1 MAHVLRMPGISADAT
16 EAQLLTWEVAAG
28 AAVRRGD
35 VVATVETDKAVVE
48 LEADQDGVLHTTL
61 AAAGDVVAVGG
72 PIAVFVGVAEQV
84 GDEASVLASVGLGAL
99 SAGAA
104 DGPAS
109 GAAGPDTPPS
119 GAEGDQGSADA
130 ARTSGGAGTSD
141 AAATGDNLPV
151 RLFASPIARRMAKD
165 AGLALA
171 SVKGTGIGGRIR
183 RRDVELAVAAGAGGR
198 TDTQAPAVEPP
209 VTLVTPVD
217 TPVAPPAAPAAVAAP
232 AARPAPPAGVADV
245 DVPHSKVRRAVAAA
259 LTASKQTVPHFYLTA
274 PCRVDGLLALR
285 AQVNAGGAVK
295 VTIND
300 FIVKAA
306 AGALVRVP
314 DMNVVWTP
322 DAVRRLGSVDVAVAM
337 ATERGLMTPV
347 VRSAASRSISDVSA
361 AVKDLAARA
370 ADGRLRQQEL
380 EGGALSISN
389 LGMFGVEEF
398 TAIINPPQ
406 AAILAVGAI
415 TPHPVGDEDGVVRLV
430 PHLTVVLSVDHRPV
444 DGALAAQWLAA
455 FKHLI
460 ENPLEIL
467 V

>member
-48 LEADQDGVLHTTL
+48 LEADQDGVLYTTL
-61 AAAGDVVAVGG
+61 AAAGEVVAVGG
-72 PIAVFVGVAEQV
+72 PIAVFVGAAEQV

-104 DGPAS
+104 DEAAP

-119 GAEGDQGSADA
+119 GPEGDQGSADA
-130 ARTSGGAGTSD
+130 ARTPGGAVTSD
-141 AAATGDNLPV
+141 AATTGDDPPV

-165 AGLALA
+165 AGVALA

-198 TDTQAPAVEPP
+198 TDTRAPAVEQPAAP
-209 VTLVTPVD
+209 AS
-217 TPVAPPAAPAAVAAP
+217 TPVAPLAAPAAVAAQ
-232 AARPAPPAGVADV
+232 AARPAPPAGVDDV

-274 PCRVDGLLALR
+274 RCRVDALLALR

>member
-48 LEADQDGVLHTTL
+48 LEADQDGVLYTTL
-61 AAAGDVVAVGG
+61 AAAGEVVAVGG
-72 PIAVFVGVAEQV
+72 PIAVFVGAAEQV

-104 DGPAS
+104 DEAAP

-119 GAEGDQGSADA
+119 GPEGDQGSADA
-130 ARTSGGAGTSD
+130 ATTSDGAVTSD
-141 AAATGDNLPV
+141 AAASGDDSPV

-165 AGLALA
+165 AGVALA

-198 TDTQAPAVEPP
+198 TDTQAPAVEQPAAP
-209 VTLVTPVD
+209 AE
-217 TPVAPPAAPAAVAAP
+217 TPVAPLAAPAAVAAP
-232 AARPAPPAGVADV
+232 AARPATPAGVDDV

-274 PCRVDGLLALR
+274 RCRVDALLALR